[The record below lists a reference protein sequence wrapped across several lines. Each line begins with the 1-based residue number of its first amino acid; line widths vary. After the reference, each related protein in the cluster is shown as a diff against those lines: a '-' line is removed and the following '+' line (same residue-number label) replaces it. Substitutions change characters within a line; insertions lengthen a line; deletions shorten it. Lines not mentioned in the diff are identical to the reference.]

1 MTAKQVQVLE
11 FGAEEPGAVVEH
23 MDRLGHAHKGWINL
37 RPLLPPEEEPPA
49 PTGLDM
55 LFSLSVHDVPTC
67 TWVTGKE
74 GRRGVEPDSL
84 GVQHSAGTKALA
96 HLGSLGVG
104 LPRDWRPAQDHPR
117 RGIVVLAPP
126 GTGHAEELAWLLAA
140 GSALSGVKVTG
151 KWQAEVHDAH

>member
-23 MDRLGHAHKGWINL
+23 MDRLGHTHKGWINL

-84 GVQHSAGTKALA
+84 GVRRLGGHEGARAPGLLGRGPPTGLA
-96 HLGSLGVG
+96 
-104 LPRDWRPAQDHPR
+104 PRTGPPR

-126 GTGHAEELAWLLAA
+126 GTGHAEELAWLLTA